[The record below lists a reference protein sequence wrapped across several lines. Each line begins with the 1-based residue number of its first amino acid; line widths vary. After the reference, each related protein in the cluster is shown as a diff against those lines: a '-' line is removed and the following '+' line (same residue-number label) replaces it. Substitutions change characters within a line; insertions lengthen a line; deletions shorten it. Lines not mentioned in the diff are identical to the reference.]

1 MARKVLT
8 RRGLCGNIPLLS
20 ARLAQLVEHMLD
32 VHGVTG
38 SSPVP
43 RTMVKSPETITVSG
57 LFVILTNGAVGIL
70 WKMREKVAET
80 DFSGFLAAAKKTGG
94 LPDCEWQG
102 GRLPF
107 SVYARRARSLSYSSP
122 LTLLN
127 SSSSWGTVSLAFSS
141 PEMSSTTRP
150 LCSMMSRLP

>member
-1 MARKVLT
+1 MLT
-8 RRGLCGNIPLLS
+8 NPRRWGNISSLS

-57 LFVILTNGAVGIL
+57 LFVILTNGAAGIL

-80 DFSGFLAAAKKTGG
+80 DFSGFLAAAKKGG
-94 LPDCEWQG
+94 LPDWG
-102 GRLPF
+102 GRLFLRFQVIPCCP
-107 SVYARRARSLSYSSP
+107 SD
-122 LTLLN
+122 T
-127 SSSSWGTVSLAFSS
+127 
-141 PEMSSTTRP
+141 
-150 LCSMMSRLP
+150 